1 MKHARKTDP
10 ITSKMAAKRI
20 DAANC
25 DKAVAAL
32 VLEAIDQRTLSD
44 EDIYRAVW
52 IMPDSTT
59 HSYDR
64 IRHGRLLLARLGMIE
79 VAGRKKLSSGAWG
92 RTWRRTK

>member
-1 MKHARKTDP
+1 MAHARKTDP

-32 VLEAIDQRTLSD
+32 VLGAMYGLEKSD
-44 EDIYRAVW
+44 EDIYWSIFDACKVMRYT
-52 IMPDSTT
+52 P
-59 HSYDR
+59 DR

>member
-10 ITSKMAAKRI
+10 IESKMAAKRI

-25 DKAVAAL
+25 DRAVAAL
-32 VLEAIDQRTLSD
+32 VLEALRDDHMSD
-44 EDIYRAVW
+44 EMIAFNAWKTNSGFRLSA
-52 IMPDSTT
+52 
-59 HSYDR
+59 DR

>member
-1 MKHARKTDP
+1 MAHARKNDP

-32 VLEAIDQRTLSD
+32 VLQTLGKDTMTD
-44 EDIYRAVW
+44 EEIAYDARWRGAN
-52 IMPDSTT
+52 

>member
-1 MKHARKTDP
+1 MAHARKNDP

-20 DAANC
+20 NAANC

-32 VLEAIDQRTLSD
+32 VLQALGMWTMSD
-44 EDIYRAVW
+44 EDIALNVHEC
-52 IMPDSTT
+52 
-59 HSYDR
+59 HSPDR